1 MIETKIQMRFAD
13 IDVLG
18 HINNVNQQHY
28 FDLGKCDSY
37 KQVLGLTPFWGSA
50 GLIIVASQTHY
61 IVQTRRDEPIV
72 VYTRVARIG
81 NKSFTLEHKLVNS
94 ETQEVKTE
102 CTAVMVAYNF
112 DEQHSFEMPEEWK
125 EKLRQEM
132 ARDQQ

>member
-1 MIETKIQMRFAD
+1 MIETKVQMRFAD

-18 HINNVNQQHY
+18 HVNNVNQQHY
-28 FDLGKCDSY
+28 FDLGKCDFY

-81 NKSFTLEHKLVNS
+81 NKGINNKDETDEKRYCLSFL
-94 ETQEVKTE
+94 
-102 CTAVMVAYNF
+102 CRMYC
-112 DEQHSFEMPEEWK
+112 
-125 EKLRQEM
+125 
-132 ARDQQ
+132 QQ